1 MGVRVLTFRLMLICH
16 TIRTLLLIVILVALP
31 HTVALIVDRPVYA
44 VICRP
49 ASDNEIH
56 LLSLHPLTIRRLI
69 IPVVPVPL
77 SVVPAHRV
85 HLRLSLSFM
94 VISNTLVAPP

>member
-1 MGVRVLTFRLMLICH
+1 MGVRVLIFRLMLICH
-16 TIRTLLLIVILVALP
+16 TIRTRLLIVILVALP

-56 LLSLHPLTIRRLI
+56 LLSLQPLTIRRLS
-69 IPVVPVPL
+69 IPVVPVAL